1 MSKTKSYYW
10 DQAEKQVDEI
20 ITNLKNKVIDYA
32 TARTNILNVDAVC
45 LVDIDEDNVDM
56 VIENELAS
64 VETRRD

>member
-56 VIENELAS
+56 VIENELA
-64 VETRRD
+64 

>member
-32 TARTNILNVDAVC
+32 TARTNILNVEAVC

-56 VIENELAS
+56 VIENELA
-64 VETRRD
+64 

>member
-32 TARTNILNVDAVC
+32 TARTNILNVEAVA
-45 LVDIDEDNVDM
+45 LVDIDENNIDEVL
-56 VIENELAS
+56 ENELA
-64 VETRRD
+64 

>member
-1 MSKTKSYYW
+1 MSKTKNYYW

-56 VIENELAS
+56 VIENELA
-64 VETRRD
+64 